1 MASVFKH
8 LHNTKSSIVLAPH
21 GHGAFI
27 SITPDYMSYNA
38 RRLGDVADEARH
50 DLSYY
55 TGGGA

>member
-1 MASVFKH
+1 M
-8 LHNTKSSIVLAPH
+8 HNTKSSIVLAPH